1 MPHLYI
7 HWVSLLWWRYLGI
20 PRWME
25 CERQSVCPHLGNLMA
40 LCDVNYLTL
49 DIFTVWLPPL
59 YVPMAFCHLD
69 RAERYLCPSTT
80 RPYASILSLV
90 LRATSEL
97 SLRDYD

>member
-59 YVPMAFCHLD
+59 YVPMAFVTWIVLNVTYVLLPLD
-69 RAERYLCPSTT
+69 LMPAFYRWS
-80 RPYASILSLV
+80 YALP
-90 LRATSEL
+90 AN
-97 SLRDYD
+97 